1 MKRAKRLAAL
11 ALALALALSLAG
23 CGAMEDVSR
32 TLVQGNL
39 DEIYLGK
46 YSDEFLELVDITADE
61 AEANYLQGPQTE
73 AEFFTYYFDITY
85 PTEELT
91 NELVELYKEI
101 YSHSRYEVGEST
113 KVDDTT
119 YGVQLT
125 IYPIDI
131 MQKVVDQSEPVI
143 TVLNNQ
149 TFDTYEAY
157 DAAWAE
163 AFIQLCRDNLD
174 SVGYLDPV
182 EMVVQVKR
190 DDNNVWTIYEDDF
203 QDIDLAMIHYPS

>member
-1 MKRAKRLAAL
+1 MKRAKRFAAL

-61 AEANYLQGPQTE
+61 AEANYLQGLQTE
-73 AEFFTYYFDITY
+73 AEFFTHYFDITY

-143 TVLNNQ
+143 TELNNQ

>member
-1 MKRAKRLAAL
+1 MQSGSRGCFEPRCTAYSLAA
-11 ALALALALSLAG
+11 A
-23 CGAMEDVSR
+23 
-32 TLVQGNL
+32 
-39 DEIYLGK
+39 
-46 YSDEFLELVDITADE
+46 
-61 AEANYLQGPQTE
+61 
-73 AEFFTYYFDITY
+73 TYYFDITY

-143 TVLNNQ
+143 TELNNQ
-149 TFDTYEAY
+149 AFDTYEAY

>member
-1 MKRAKRLAAL
+1 M
-11 ALALALALSLAG
+11 
-23 CGAMEDVSR
+23 
-32 TLVQGNL
+32 
-39 DEIYLGK
+39 
-46 YSDEFLELVDITADE
+46 
-61 AEANYLQGPQTE
+61 
-73 AEFFTYYFDITY
+73 
-85 PTEELT
+85 
-91 NELVELYKEI
+91 ELYKEI

-143 TVLNNQ
+143 TELNNQ

>member
-61 AEANYLQGPQTE
+61 AEANYLQGLQTE

-143 TVLNNQ
+143 TSSTTRPL
-149 TFDTYEAY
+149 TPTRPTTPPGRRPSSSSA
-157 DAAWAE
+157 ATTWTAWATSTPSRWS
-163 AFIQLCRDNLD
+163 CR
-174 SVGYLDPV
+174 SSATTTTSGRYT
-182 EMVVQVKR
+182 R
-190 DDNNVWTIYEDDF
+190 TT
-203 QDIDLAMIHYPS
+203 SRT

>member
-1 MKRAKRLAAL
+1 MKRAKRFAAL

-61 AEANYLQGPQTE
+61 AEANYLQGLQTE
-73 AEFFTYYFDITY
+73 AEFFMYYFDITY

-143 TVLNNQ
+143 TELNNQ

>member
-61 AEANYLQGPQTE
+61 AEANYLQGLQTE
-73 AEFFTYYFDITY
+73 AEFFMYYFDITY

-143 TVLNNQ
+143 TELNNQ

>member
-1 MKRAKRLAAL
+1 MKRAKRFAAL

-61 AEANYLQGPQTE
+61 AETNYLQGLQTE
-73 AEFFTYYFDITY
+73 AEFFMYYFDITY

-143 TVLNNQ
+143 NELNNQ

-190 DDNNVWTIYEDDF
+190 DENNVWTIYEDDF

>member
-1 MKRAKRLAAL
+1 MKRAKRFAAL

-61 AEANYLQGPQTE
+61 AEANYLQWLQTE

-101 YSHSRYEVGEST
+101 YSNSRYEVGEST

-125 IYPIDI
+125 IYHIDI

-143 TVLNNQ
+143 TELNNQ